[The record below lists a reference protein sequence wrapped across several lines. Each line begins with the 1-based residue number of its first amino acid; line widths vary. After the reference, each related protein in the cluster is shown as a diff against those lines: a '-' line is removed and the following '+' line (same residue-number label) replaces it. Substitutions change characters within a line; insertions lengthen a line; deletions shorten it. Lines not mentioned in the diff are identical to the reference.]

1 MDDRIKY
8 IVAMFLG
15 GASMAAGYY
24 YPAETFLAF
33 TAGWLFIIPAAFIVY
48 IVYGYA
54 TYMNER
60 KHRIEVTVTPTEA
73 MKAIARREMELK
85 KEKEG
90 ILFEES
96 GKSIR
101 R

>member
-1 MDDRIKY
+1 MDERIKY
-8 IVAMFLG
+8 IAALFLG
-15 GASMAAGYY
+15 GATMASGYY

-33 TAGWLFIIPAAFIVY
+33 TAGWLFIIPAAFVVY
-48 IVYGYA
+48 MIYGYSV
-54 TYMNER
+54 YMSER

-85 KEKEG
+85 REKEK

-96 GKSIR
+96 GKNIR
-101 R
+101 

>member
-1 MDDRIKY
+1 
-8 IVAMFLG
+8 
-15 GASMAAGYY
+15 
-24 YPAETFLAF
+24 
-33 TAGWLFIIPAAFIVY
+33 LFIIPAAFIVY
-48 IVYGYA
+48 MVYGYA